1 MKLIISQWFTFT
13 KLTLK
18 DLLKPLV
25 LTVGI
30 ILPIV
35 LVAIFGDVDVA
46 DLPKPRVGL
55 VNTLDVPTLTSVREV
70 LSEGDFYRVV
80 ENSEAE
86 LAKELNSFSIDPR
99 ENLSAYIRP
108 QKGELEI
115 VARDTATQLRENLE
129 QITTTLNA
137 ELAIKEFPDKGRL
150 LKSKSR
156 VVQAKESTY
165 LDFTMPGLIGITL
178 ISTLVYGTAISLEK
192 LFESG
197 VLRRIFLSPTR
208 KWVFFLGRLTAKCI
222 FSVGQVTLLFG
233 VAFWLY
239 NYQAID
245 SYQSILQT
253 ILLVIPSSAMLMSIG
268 YWIAGTFTDTM
279 LINGLTQ
286 LVVFPQIL
294 LSGTFI
300 PVTDFDEKL
309 KVIAEAMP
317 LYQVNEAIREITING
332 NNIWDWSVVHYL
344 LIMLAWTAFFVTLT
358 LRNFK
363 FR

>member
-1 MKLIISQWFTFT
+1 MRLILSQWFTFA
-13 KLTLK
+13 KLTMQEM
-18 DLLKPLV
+18 LKPLV
-25 LTVGI
+25 LGVGI

-35 LVAIFGDVDVA
+35 LVAIFGDVNVG
-46 DLPKPRVGL
+46 DLPKPRIGL
-55 VNTLDVPTLTSVREV
+55 VNTLDTPVLTSVREV
-70 LSEGDFYRVV
+70 LSEGDFYRVI
-80 ENSEAE
+80 EKSEAE
-86 LAKELNSFSIDPR
+86 LSKELKSFTIDPR

-108 QKGELEI
+108 QKDGLEI
-115 VARDTATQLRENLE
+115 VARDSADQLRENLE
-129 QITTTLNA
+129 KITTTLNA
-137 ELAIKEFPDKGRL
+137 ELAIDEFPDKRRL

-156 VVQAKESTY
+156 VVQARESTY

-208 KWVFFLGRLTAKCI
+208 KWVFFLGRLTAKAL
-222 FSVGQVTLLFG
+222 FSVGQVSLLFL
-233 VAFWLY
+233 VAYLLY

-245 SYQSILQT
+245 TYTSMIQT
-253 ILLVIPSSAMLMSIG
+253 VVLVLPASAMLMSIG

-309 KVIAEAMP
+309 KVIAQAMP

-332 NNIWDWSVVHYL
+332 QNLWDWSVVYYL
-344 LIMLAWTAFFVTLT
+344 LIMLAWTVFFTTLT
-358 LRNFK
+358 LKNFK